1 MLIYRLC
8 LYTGYIQVIYRLYTG
23 YIQVI
28 YRLYT
33 GYIQVIYRLYTGYIQ
48 VIYRQ
53 VIYRLYR
60 YAYSLCLFAMLIHR
74 FRCHTRHRR
83 FVHMI

>member
-1 MLIYRLC
+1 MSLCLYTGYVAMLIYRLCRYAYIQVMSLC

-28 YRLYT
+28 
-33 GYIQVIYRLYTGYIQ
+33 
-48 VIYRQ
+48 
-53 VIYRLYR
+53 R